1 MTETAPDNTAVRVAL
16 WRALHV
22 EVDARP
28 HVLEDM
34 IGLQLVAPEAGWRA
48 RPDMH
53 VERTAR
59 ARATIVG
66 RARFIEELV
75 VESGVAQYVLLGA
88 GLDSFAQR
96 RPAGAAVRV
105 FEVDQAG
112 TQAWKRRRLAE
123 LGLATPEWLR
133 FVAVDFEAGA
143 SWLERLVAEGF
154 DAGVP
159 ALVAS
164 VGVSMYITKEAT
176 RATRRQAAT
185 LAPGSRLVMT
195 FQLPA
200 ELIEAEERP
209 GREMTERGA
218 RAAGTPFISYFTPA
232 ELVALAREAG
242 FEEVRHVSAAELTE
256 RYFAGRSDG
265 LRPSSA
271 DELVVAT
278 T

>member
-28 HVLEDM
+28 HVMEDM

-53 VERTAR
+53 AERTAR

-66 RARFIEELV
+66 RARFIEDLV
-75 VESGVAQYVLLGA
+75 VDTRVPQYVLLGA

-123 LGLATPEWLR
+123 LGLPTPEWLR
-133 FVAVDFEAGA
+133 FVAVDFEAGT

-176 RATRRQAAT
+176 RATLRQAAT
-185 LAPGSRLVMT
+185 LAPRSQLVMT
-195 FQLPA
+195 FQLPT
-200 ELIEAEERP
+200 ELIETAERP

-232 ELVALAREAG
+232 ELVELAREAG
-242 FEEVRHVSAAELTE
+242 FKDVRHVSAAELTE

-271 DELVVAT
+271 DELLVAT